1 MNPFPLR
8 VLAGALAASFIVAL
22 PCAAAE
28 DDVSEIKQQLD
39 ELNQKLRVLERLQE
53 LDKEAATAKAK
64 ETATV
69 SAGKDGFFIKSADN
83 AYALRLGGI
92 IQFDSRWYFD
102 NAPSSNPL
110 VVPATDTFIL
120 RKVRPVMEGVFYD
133 KIAFRLMTDWG
144 NGQTVLQDAYVEYR
158 HNKYVNIR
166 AGKFKPSVG
175 LERLVLDSETEFVE
189 RGLPTNLVPNRDL
202 GIQLFGAALADT
214 LSYQIGVF
222 NGNVDN
228 STTDTADTKN
238 QKDFIARV
246 FAEPFKNTDNWL
258 RGLGIGIAYGYGVEQ
273 GTVTAANLPQ
283 YKTVG
288 QVNFFTY
295 NAGAFADGGR
305 RRVTPQFYYYV
316 GPLGLLGEYVSH
328 TQMVTRST
336 NQKGDVD
343 SKAWQLAAFWVVTG
357 EDASFHDPTPRKPYS
372 IGGEGWGAVELVARY
387 GVQTIGDDAFVGAA
401 TTQLANPAVSASK
414 ASYAGLGVNWYFSR
428 NFKIQVN
435 YDQTEFTGGAPGGAD
450 RPAEKALFTRFQA
463 NF

>member
-1 MNPFPLR
+1 MNRLR

-28 DDVSEIKQQLD
+28 ADVSEIKQQLD
-39 ELNQKLRVLERLQE
+39 DLNQKIRVLERQNE

-83 AYALRLGGI
+83 AYVLRLGGI
-92 IQFDSRWYFD
+92 IQFDTRWYFD
-102 NAPSSNPL
+102 NVPSSNPL
-110 VVPATDTFIL
+110 VVPPTDTFIM

-133 KIAFRLMTDWG
+133 KIGFRLMTDFG
-144 NGQTVLQDAYVEYR
+144 NGQVVLQDAYIEYR
-158 HNKYVNIR
+158 QNKNFNIR
-166 AGKFKPSVG
+166 AGKYKPPMG
-175 LERLVLDSETEFVE
+175 LERLQLDSETEFVE

-202 GIQLFGAALADT
+202 GIQLFGTVLANT
-214 LSYQIGVF
+214 LAYQVGVF

-228 STTDTADTKN
+228 STTDTADTDN
-238 QKDFIARV
+238 EKDFIGRI
-246 FAEPFKNTDNWL
+246 FAQPFTNTDSWL
-258 RGLGIGIAYGYGVEQ
+258 RGLGVGIAYGFGIEQ
-273 GTVTAANLPQ
+273 GTLTASNLPQ

-295 NAGAFADGGR
+295 SAGAFADGER
-305 RRVTPQFYYYV
+305 RRVMPQFYYYG
-316 GPLGLLGEYVSH
+316 GPFGLLGEYVAH
-328 TQMVTRST
+328 NQVVTRST
-336 NQKGDVD
+336 NRQSDVD
-343 SKAWQLAAFWVVTG
+343 STSWQLAAFWVLTG
-357 EDASFHDPTPRKPYS
+357 EDASFNDPNPRTPYS
-372 IGGEGWGAVELVARY
+372 IGGDGWGAVELVARF
-387 GVQTIGDDAFVGAA
+387 GEQTIGDDAFVGTAA
-401 TTQLANPAVSASK
+401 TRLANPAVSASK

-435 YDQTEFTGGAPGGAD
+435 YDQTEFVGGASAGAD